1 MFVALAGS
9 RPDLG
14 TGAVDKEEDDDD
26 NLRVEREEVE
36 DELKDLQHLVKTR
49 GYIARLEREN
59 QGLRAGSNDAAA
71 DEGGQGEGITITA
84 NSRAVRVERE
94 QRAARGAGGAT
105 GGGRE
110 GPELPG
116 ESMAAKRAS
125 FSG

>member
-1 MFVALAGS
+1 LFISLAGS
-9 RPDLG
+9 RPDLN
-14 TGAVDKEEDDDD
+14 TGAVDKEEDDGD

-36 DELKDLQHLVKTR
+36 DELKDLHHLVKTR
-49 GYIARLEREN
+49 GYIAQLEREN

-71 DEGGQGEGITITA
+71 DEGEEGKGITITA
-84 NSRAVRVERE
+84 NSGAVHRGVAKDQRVAE
-94 QRAARGAGGAT
+94 GGAT